1 MPSGGWARVCER
13 HDEGPRYPGPHAAMG
28 GRRLEVI
35 ADGLPFV
42 DGAQLALD
50 TTMVSPLH
58 RDGTAKRGTSVRG
71 GAVLQEARRR
81 KERTYPE
88 LHRWTRPS
96 GCPGSRSRGQVVG
109 GDCAI
114 PPSPCQTP
122 RPASSKC
129 HASAGA
135 VRVVEALGQFVGL
148 QRCQGFS
155 AVVVGQATSWGW
167 WGCVLSA

>member
-1 MPSGGWARVCER
+1 MSHAR
-13 HDEGPRYPGPHAAMG
+13 HAAMD

-35 ADGLPFV
+35 ADGLPLF

-88 LHRWTRPS
+88 LHGAGGRARLVVLAAEVGRRWSEETAQFLR
-96 GCPGSRSRGQVVG
+96 
-109 GDCAI
+109 AL
-114 PPSPCQTP
+114 CQTP
-122 RPASSKC
+122 RPGSSKC

-135 VRVVEALGQFVGL
+135 VRVVEALGQCVSL
-148 QRCQGFS
+148 QRCQGFC
-155 AVVVGQATSWGW
+155 AVVVGQATSTWGW
-167 WGCVLSA
+167 WGCAFSA